1 MYVYIFS
8 LHSQFCAWS
17 IKNPW
22 SFMSNQCVLV
32 MLIRWLLVGAGFGG
46 KGALENF
53 MMEADHQKEQA

>member
-1 MYVYIFS
+1 
-8 LHSQFCAWS
+8 
-17 IKNPW
+17 
-22 SFMSNQCVLV
+22 MSNQYVLV